1 MTRRASFR
9 ELLASGA
16 PLVLPAAHDALSA
29 RMIEQAGFSAFAISG
44 SGTLAA
50 RYGLPDVGIAGL
62 SDLSAAAYDMVGAT
76 SIACMVDGDDG
87 YGDLKSVART
97 VRMNEALGVGA
108 LVIEDQA
115 REVKRPGQAKARAVV
130 CEEEIAAKLRA
141 AVQARQDRDFWII
154 GRTDAYGT
162 MGVEAALERGELFL
176 RCGVDGLFVAGVR
189 ETSDLERIG
198 RHFRGTPLTAVVY
211 GGDGGAAPSVAELH
225 AMGYTQ
231 IVYPMALLFPLCV
244 VFDDVLRELRR
255 VTRDGGCPDVGVD
268 ELRAR
273 AILTRAVE
281 MDRWLSLG
289 EEAQARGES

>member
-9 ELLASGA
+9 ELLSSGA

-29 RMIEQAGFSAFAISG
+29 RMIQHAGFSAFAISG

-62 SDLSAAAYDMVGAT
+62 SDLSAAAHDMLCVT

-97 VRMNEALGVGA
+97 VRVNEALGAGA

-115 REVKRPGQAKARAVV
+115 REVKRPGQAAARAVV
-130 CEEEIAAKLRA
+130 CRDEIAAKLRA
-141 AVQARQDRDFWII
+141 AVQAREDRDFWII
-154 GRTDAYGT
+154 GRTDAYAA

-189 ETSDLERIG
+189 KTSDLERIG

-211 GGDGGAAPSVAELH
+211 GGDGGPSPSVAELH

-231 IVYPMALLFPLCV
+231 IVYPLALLLPLCV
-244 VFDDVLRELRR
+244 VFDGVLRELGR
-255 VTRDGGCPDVGVD
+255 VARDGGRPDVAID
-268 ELRAR
+268 ESRAR
-273 AILTRAVE
+273 AILARAVE
-281 MDRWLSLG
+281 TDRWLSLG
-289 EEAQARGES
+289 DEVEAQGRS